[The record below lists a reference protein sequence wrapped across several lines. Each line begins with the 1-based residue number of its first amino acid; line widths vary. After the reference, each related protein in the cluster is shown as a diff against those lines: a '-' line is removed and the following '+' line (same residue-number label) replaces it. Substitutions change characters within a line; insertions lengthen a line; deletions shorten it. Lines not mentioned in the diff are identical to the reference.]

1 MKCSNC
7 GNEIQKGEKF
17 CGKCGAE
24 IKRFKIKKYQIVI
37 AISVVVLLIIGGITG
52 GIYYNNTVITD
63 DFLTENF
70 KQNGFEQFDSVKVK
84 TLAVK
89 DITYNDYNKLVVA
102 NIDITNNGSK
112 ISRTGI
118 LLVNKK
124 EKKVDSF
131 TINNVLLYLL
141 KGVANS
147 NTKETSPK
155 IADICVKYI
164 QSKGT
169 DCFNNIETE
178 DFKSLTKEIGD
189 IVGIEKS
196 RNFIKMEFA
205 KEVKNANID
214 IDYTILFEKDSVLI
228 KYLAFYETSVE
239 FNPKYPM
246 SEKTYKLAFGAYS
259 DKSSRQTLEY
269 LYGPPYIT
277 VKKYNVYNFGEDATD
292 ENKVGSYDTLEEA
305 EEQLNVEE

>member
-1 MKCSNC
+1 MSNIDELEKLQKLKEEGVLTDTEFEAEKKKILNNNVKKKTSINSKIGEIKKNVKEKKNKKIKKCKKC

-155 IADICVKYI
+155 IAESKQKYGMI
-164 QSKGT
+164 
-169 DCFNNIETE
+169 
-178 DFKSLTKEIGD
+178 
-189 IVGIEKS
+189 
-196 RNFIKMEFA
+196 
-205 KEVKNANID
+205 
-214 IDYTILFEKDSVLI
+214 
-228 KYLAFYETSVE
+228 
-239 FNPKYPM
+239 
-246 SEKTYKLAFGAYS
+246 
-259 DKSSRQTLEY
+259 
-269 LYGPPYIT
+269 
-277 VKKYNVYNFGEDATD
+277 
-292 ENKVGSYDTLEEA
+292 
-305 EEQLNVEE
+305 